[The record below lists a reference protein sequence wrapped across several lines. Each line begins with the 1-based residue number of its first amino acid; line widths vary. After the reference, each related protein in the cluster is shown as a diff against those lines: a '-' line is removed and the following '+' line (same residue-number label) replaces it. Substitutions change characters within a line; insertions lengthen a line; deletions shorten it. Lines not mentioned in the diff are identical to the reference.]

1 MKGDK
6 HDENYYIDQNGYS
19 FALVEKRVGEPSG
32 KEYFKNKG
40 YYADLDACLKGYTRV
55 RLMGEV
61 GNGDEIKPLGGFI
74 EKLKELEKAIEGIG
88 R

>member
-1 MKGDK
+1 MIKI
-6 HDENYYIDQNGYS
+6 DENYYIDQNGYG
-19 FALVEKRVGEPSG
+19 FALVEKRVGEASG

-55 RLMGEV
+55 RLMEEV

>member
-1 MKGDK
+1 MIKI
-6 HDENYYIDQNGYS
+6 DETYYIDQNGYG

-55 RLMGEV
+55 RLMEEV